1 LITKQ
6 KSNENVITHTKQ
18 NEKKFKA
25 YYQNNIFKAQFST
38 NQLWKNKIEGK
49 IKLKKKKK
57 KWPESESANQICAYE
72 NWIKQWS
79 SNIKKHNV
87 EGQN

>member
-6 KSNENVITHTKQ
+6 KSNENTITHTKQ

-25 YYQNNIFKAQFST
+25 YYQNNIVKAQFST
-38 NQLWKNKIEGK
+38 NQRWKNKIKRK

-57 KWPESESANQICAYE
+57 NDLSQSQPTKYVRMKIE
-72 NWIKQWS
+72 
-79 SNIKKHNV
+79 
-87 EGQN
+87 